1 MKRWGKS
8 PPHRWQ
14 QRWHGNP
21 QSEQGQICGEVR
33 PAPTNPSRKAPGAAG
48 RLLEV
53 AGDGHPRQMTIS
65 GAQAPDTELGL
76 RPDQRTEL
84 HGEGGEDAVLSALS
98 ISQGP
103 E

>member
-1 MKRWGKS
+1 
-8 PPHRWQ
+8 
-14 QRWHGNP
+14 
-21 QSEQGQICGEVR
+21 
-33 PAPTNPSRKAPGAAG
+33 
-48 RLLEV
+48 V